1 MKEVRIRPQ
10 ISDNDLKTLVNRTL
24 KWFKKQERVKISV
37 SFRGRQHLFMEE
49 LGPETIERFL
59 EMLGTY
65 KLVNQAQRKGRRY
78 QAVIDP

>member
-59 EMLGTY
+59 EMLGPHR
-65 KLVNQAQRKGRRY
+65 LVNRAERKGRRY